1 MPFFGSV
8 SLLLALGLTVYTLL
22 AGTLSLWAIANGRAL
37 AVAPER
43 IRETARRAGIA
54 SFIAVTCAAFALIWA
69 FATND
74 FSVDY
79 VLHHSSIALPWYWKF
94 SSIWAGQEGSLLL
107 WAWLLAGYGF
117 VLRIRHKSDITLH
130 AYASTILAG
139 VQIFFLLLINF
150 SAMPFAIV
158 PGGVG
163 PADGFGL
170 NPLLQY
176 AEMMIHPPMLYLG
189 YVGFSVPFAFALGAL
204 MMRYPGEKWI
214 AITRRWTMVAWLFL
228 TCGIILGMH
237 WAYAVLGWGGYWGWD
252 PVENASLMPWLTG
265 TAFLH
270 SVMMQ
275 EKRGMMK
282 GWNVWLIFVTF
293 ILTLLGTLL
302 TRSGLVSSVHAFAE
316 SDIGTWFV
324 WFLVLVL
331 AVCLFTYLYNRD
343 HLKNENHL
351 ESLVSRESSFL
362 FNNLVLLAAC
372 FTVLWGTLF
381 PVLSEFVQGSKVT
394 MGAPFYNRVAVPIGI
409 FLLFLTGVGPL
420 LAWRSTSLRA
430 IRRNF
435 VLPCIAIIV
444 TTLVLII
451 AGVRPWS
458 ADTQAAGDVG
468 SSIYALVCIAL
479 GVGVITAIAAEFLR
493 GANVVHTQT
502 GKNLF
507 ESTILLTRRNTR
519 RYGGYLI
526 HFGVVIMFIGL
537 AGSAFNQS
545 RESEMNFG
553 DSINLGGYKVVCQ
566 SFSEDSNA
574 NYDSQFALLD
584 VYHNGKLV
592 TRLAPER
599 RVYFVNTD
607 HAQPSTVVA
616 IHSSLQ
622 NDLYVVFEGTNPDN
636 QRPIIKFFINP
647 LVNWIWVGVVI
658 VIFGTF
664 IALVPPIKP
673 ATRRVEVPSP
683 NLAPNPGAPGLAS
696 ETWAGGAAK
705 ISATTGAPNV

>member
-1 MPFFGSV
+1 MSHPMPFFGSV
-8 SLLLALGLTVYTLL
+8 SLLLALGLSVYALL
-22 AGTLSLWAIANGRAL
+22 AGTFSLWAIANGRAL

-54 SFIAVTCAAFALIWA
+54 SFITVTCAAFALVWA
-69 FATND
+69 FFTND
-74 FSVDY
+74 FALDY
-79 VLHHSSIALPWYWKF
+79 VLHHSSIALPWYYKF
-94 SSIWAGQEGSLLL
+94 STIWSGQEGSLLL
-107 WAWLLAGYGF
+107 WAWLLAAYGF
-117 VLRIRHKSDITLH
+117 VLRLRHKTDITLH

-139 VQIFFLLLINF
+139 IQIFFLLLVVF
-150 SAMPFAIV
+150 VAQPFAIV

-176 AEMMIHPPMLYLG
+176 AEMVIHPPMLYLG

-293 ILTLLGTLL
+293 ILTILGTLL
-302 TRSGLVSSVHAFAE
+302 TRSGLVASVHAFAQ
-316 SDIGTWFV
+316 SSIGDWFV
-324 WFLVLVL
+324 WFLVIVL
-331 AVCLFTYLYNRD
+331 AVCLFTFLYNRD
-343 HLKNENHL
+343 HLKAENHL

-394 MGAPFYNRVAVPIGI
+394 MGAPFYNRVAVPIGL

-444 TTLVLII
+444 TAVVMII

-458 ADTQAAGDVG
+458 ASVQAAGDVG
-468 SSIYALVCIAL
+468 SDIYALVCIAL

-502 GKNLF
+502 GKNLAA
-507 ESTILLTRRNTR
+507 STLLLTRRNTR

-526 HFGVVIMFIGL
+526 HFGIVVMFIGL

-545 RESEMNFG
+545 KEAEMSFG
-553 DSINLGGYKVVCQ
+553 DSINLDGYKVVCQ
-566 SFSEDSNA
+566 SYSEDSNA

-584 VYHNGKLV
+584 VFHNGKKIV
-592 TRLAPER
+592 RLAPER

-616 IHSSLQ
+616 IHSTLE
-622 NDLYVVFEGTNPDN
+622 NDLYVVFEGTNPATDK
-636 QRPIIKFFINP
+636 PIIKFFVNP
-647 LVNWIWVGVVI
+647 LVNWIWIGVVI
-658 VIFGTF
+658 VVFGTF
-664 IALVPPIKP
+664 IALVPPLKP
-673 ATRRVEVPSP
+673 ATRRVEVP
-683 NLAPNPGAPGLAS
+683 APIPGTALGGGLARGPVALS
-696 ETWAGGAAK
+696 GPED
-705 ISATTGAPNV
+705 SHV

>member
-8 SLLLALGLTVYTLL
+8 SLLLALGLSIYAFL
-22 AGTLSLWAIANGRAL
+22 AGTFSLWAISTGHAL
-37 AVAPER
+37 AIAPER
-43 IRETARRAGIA
+43 IRETSRRAGIA
-54 SFIAVTCAAFALIWA
+54 SFIAISCAGFALVWAAF
-69 FATND
+69 TND
-74 FSVDY
+74 FSVSY
-79 VLHHSSIALPWYWKF
+79 ILHHTSRALPWYYKF
-94 SSIWAGQEGSLLL
+94 SAIWAGQEGSLLL
-107 WAWLLAGYGF
+107 WAWLLTGYGF
-117 VLRIRHKSDITLH
+117 VLRLRHKIDITLS
-130 AYASTILAG
+130 AYASTILAAI
-139 VQIFFLLLINF
+139 QIFFTALVVF
-150 SAMPFAIV
+150 AASPFAIV
-158 PGGVG
+158 PGGVA

-176 AEMMIHPPMLYLG
+176 AEMVIHPPMLYLG
-189 YVGFSVPFAFALGAL
+189 YVGFAVPFAFALGAL

-293 ILTLLGTLL
+293 MLTILGTLL
-302 TRSGLVSSVHAFAE
+302 TRSGLVSSVHAFAQ
-316 SDIGTWFV
+316 SSIGNWFICFMV
-324 WFLVLVL
+324 IVI
-331 AVCLFTYLYNRD
+331 AVCLFTFLYNRD
-343 HLKNENHL
+343 HLRAENEL

-409 FLLFLTGVGPL
+409 FLLLLTGVGPL

-435 VLPCIAIIV
+435 LLPCFAIIV
-444 TTLVLII
+444 TALALII

-458 ADTQAAGDVG
+458 SSVRSSGSVA

-479 GVGVITAIAAEFLR
+479 GAGVVTAIVSEFLR
-493 GANVVHTQT
+493 GANVVRTQT
-502 GKNLF
+502 GKNLAT
-507 ESTILLTRRNTR
+507 SMLLLTRRNTR
-519 RYGGYLI
+519 RYGGYVI
-526 HFGVVIMFIGL
+526 HFGIVVLFIGL

-545 RESEMNFG
+545 REAEMGFG
-553 DSINLGGYKVVCQ
+553 DSINVAGYKVVCQ
-566 SFSEDSNA
+566 SYSEDSNP
-574 NYDSQFALLD
+574 NYDSEFALLD
-584 VYHNGKLV
+584 VYHNGHKIV
-592 TRLAPER
+592 RLTPEL

-607 HAQPSTVVA
+607 HAQSATVVA
-616 IHSSLQ
+616 IHSTLA

-636 QRPIIKFFINP
+636 NRPIIKFFVNP
-647 LVNWIWVGVVI
+647 LVNWIWLGVVI

-664 IALVPPIKP
+664 IALVPPLKP
-673 ATRRVEVPSP
+673 ATRHVEVPVS
-683 NLAPNPGAPGLAS
+683 NVAS
-696 ETWAGGAAK
+696 ELAGGMARGSMPL
-705 ISATTGAPNV
+705 SAPKDSHV

>member
-1 MPFFGSV
+1 MPHPMPFFGSV
-8 SLLLALGLTVYTLL
+8 SLLLALGLSVYTLL
-22 AGTLSLWAIANGRAL
+22 AGTFSLWAIAQGRAL

-54 SFIAVTCAAFALIWA
+54 SFIAVSCAGVALTWA
-69 FATND
+69 FFTND

-79 VLHHSSIALPWYWKF
+79 VLHHSSIALPWYYKF
-94 SSIWAGQEGSLLL
+94 STVWSGQEGSLLL

-117 VLRIRHKSDITLH
+117 VLRLRHKSDITLH

-139 VQIFFLLLINF
+139 VQIFFLLLVVF
-150 SAMPFAIV
+150 VAQPFAIV
-158 PGGVG
+158 PGGIA

-176 AEMMIHPPMLYLG
+176 AEMVIHPPMLYLG
-189 YVGFSVPFAFALGAL
+189 YVGFAVPFAFALGAL

-214 AITRRWTMVAWLFL
+214 QITRRWTMVAWLFL

-282 GWNVWLIFVTF
+282 GWNVWLIFSTF
-293 ILTLLGTLL
+293 MLTILGTLL

-316 SDIGTWFV
+316 SDIGTWFF
-324 WFLVLVL
+324 WFLGIVL
-331 AVCLFTYLYNRD
+331 AVCLFTFLYNRD
-343 HLKNENHL
+343 HLRNENHL

-394 MGAPFYNRVAVPIGI
+394 MGAPFYNRVAVPIGL

-458 ADTQAAGDVG
+458 ADVRADGAVG
-468 SSIYALVCIAL
+468 SDIYALVCIAL

-545 RESEMNFG
+545 RESEMSFG
-553 DSINLGGYKVVCQ
+553 DSINLGGFKIVCQ
-566 SFSEDSNA
+566 SYSEDSNA

-584 VYHNGKLV
+584 VFHNGKKI
-592 TRLAPER
+592 TRLTPER

-607 HAQPSTVVA
+607 HAQPSTIVA
-616 IHSSLQ
+616 IHSTLA

-636 QRPIIKFFINP
+636 DKPIIKFFINP

-658 VIFGTF
+658 VVFGTF
-664 IALVPPIKP
+664 IALVPPLKP
-673 ATRRVEVPSP
+673 STRRVEVPSP
-683 NLAPNPGAPGLAS
+683 LIPDPALGGSLARSPLPLSAPEG
-696 ETWAGGAAK
+696 
-705 ISATTGAPNV
+705 PNV